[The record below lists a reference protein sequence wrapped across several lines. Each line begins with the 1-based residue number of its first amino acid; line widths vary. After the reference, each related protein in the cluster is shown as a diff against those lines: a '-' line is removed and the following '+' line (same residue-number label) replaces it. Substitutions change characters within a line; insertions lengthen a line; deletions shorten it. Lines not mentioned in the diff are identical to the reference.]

1 MSDFSGQ
8 AIAHYHVI
16 EKLGHGGMATVYRA
30 YDTRLE
36 RDVAIKVVRKES
48 IPPEQLE
55 RILKRFEREAKALAK
70 FIHPHI
76 VPVHDYG
83 DYQGAP
89 YLVMAYLPGG
99 TLKEQIGKP
108 MPAAQALACVIPIA
122 DALSYAH
129 KRGIIH
135 RDVKP
140 SNILV
145 TEEGVMMLS
154 DFGIA
159 RLLEESTTQLTA
171 TGMGVGTPE
180 YMAPEQ
186 WQGQAVAASDQYAL
200 GVVLF
205 ELLTGQRP
213 FSADTPFAVALKVM
227 NEPLPRPSDLAQGI
241 PPALERLLFKALARN
256 PQERFE
262 DMAALHNAL
271 QAQQHGNTAPVLA
284 ESAASPPTPPPAAT
298 KQEEEDHTF
307 DVLSEARPVSQ
318 ATILPPKQPAVAT
331 ATKTAPAAT
340 PTPAKASKKVPAWL
354 LWGGIAVVTLACLVG
369 AVVLLSGL
377 FTPAQPTT
385 PELGLADT
393 QPAAAMLTHT
403 PTVTQTSVPTATLT
417 RTPQPTATST
427 PVPVLGIGSTMMREK
442 DGMEM
447 VYVPAGEFSMGSEE
461 GDSDEKPVHTV
472 SLDAYWIDKFEVS
485 NDQFAAFVADTKHET
500 EAERLG
506 WSFVFTGTEWQQV
519 TGTYWRRP
527 QGPDSS
533 LNGLGN
539 HPVVHVSWFDADAYC
554 RWAGGRLPTEAEWE
568 KAARGTDGRTYP
580 WGNQP
585 VNGSLANFADKN
597 LPVDWADKSVDDGY
611 TFTSPVGSYPA
622 GASPYGA
629 MDMAGNVWEWVADW
643 YDSGYY
649 GKSPLQNPGGPVS
662 GEYRVLRGGSW
673 FNTVYLVRSACRLRG
688 GPSGTL
694 SLNGFR
700 CVSPP

>member
-108 MPAAQALACVIPIA
+108 MPAAQALASVMPIA
-122 DALSYAH
+122 DALAYAH

-205 ELLTGQRP
+205 ELLTGLRP

-227 NEPLPRPSDLAQGI
+227 NEPLPRPSDLVQGI

-271 QAQQHGNTAPVLA
+271 QTLRNSNTAPVLA
-284 ESAASPPTPPPAAT
+284 ESAASPPTPLPAGT
-298 KQEEEDHTF
+298 KQEEDDHTF
-307 DVLSEARPVSQ
+307 DVLSEAQPVSQ
-318 ATILPPKQPAVAT
+318 ATLLPPKQPAIET
-331 ATKTAPAAT
+331 TTKTAPAAT
-340 PTPAKASKKVPAWL
+340 PKPGNASWKVPTWA
-354 LWGGIAVVTLACLVG
+354 LWGGIAVITLACLVG
-369 AVVLLSGL
+369 AVVLLSNL
-377 FTPAQPTT
+377 ISPVQPTRT
-385 PELGLADT
+385 SLVLADT
-393 QPAAAMLTHT
+393 QPAAATLTYT
-403 PTVTQTSVPTATLT
+403 PTPTITQTPVPTTTQTPTATQTSIPTVTITPT
-417 RTPQPTATST
+417 PT
-427 PVPVLGIGSTMMREK
+427 LGIGSTMVREK

-447 VYVPAGEFSMGSEE
+447 VYVPAGVFIMGSDD
-461 GDSDEKPVHTV
+461 GDSDEKPEHTV
-472 SLDAYWIDKFEVS
+472 YLDAFWIDKFQVTNS
-485 NDQFAAFVADTKHET
+485 QYSHCVADDVCSTPNRIKSIS
-500 EAERLG
+500 RDPYYG
-506 WSFVFTGTEWQQV
+506 
-519 TGTYWRRP
+519 
-527 QGPDSS
+527 DSAYDEF
-533 LNGLGN
+533 
-539 HPVVHVSWFDADAYC
+539 PVIWVSWYDAETYC

-568 KAARGTDGRTYP
+568 KAARGTDARKYP
-580 WGNQP
+580 WGDTAP
-585 VNGSLANFADKN
+585 TCSVVNFAGCVGD
-597 LPVDWADKSVDDGY
+597 
-611 TFTSPVGSYPA
+611 TSAVGSYPA

-629 MDMAGNVWEWVADW
+629 MDMAGNVWEWVKDS
-643 YDSGYY
+643 YDESYY
-649 GKSPLQNPGGPVS
+649 NESPLENPIGPMYTGLMV
-662 GEYRVLRGGSW
+662 RRGGSW
-673 FNTVYLVRSACRLRG
+673 VSNIKEVRTTNRDKSMPG
-688 GPSGTL
+688 WDIWSNI
-694 SLNGFR
+694 SIR
-700 CVSPP
+700 CLLPEGWP